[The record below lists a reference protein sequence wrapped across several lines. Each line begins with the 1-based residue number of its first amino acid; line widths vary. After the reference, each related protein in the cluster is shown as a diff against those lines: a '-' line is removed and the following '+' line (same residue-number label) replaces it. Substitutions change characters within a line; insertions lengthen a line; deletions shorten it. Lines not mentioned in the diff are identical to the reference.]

1 MSPALS
7 SGSGLIMFCCLFII
21 CSSSLKRCHHL
32 VIIFFIMF
40 LSSFCH
46 LCHVLPSL
54 FTVIIFICVYHRFA
68 IFIIIHSSPY
78 HLSCHLYRPPFL
90 SLSSV
95 SSSLSSSNPL
105 RIIFLS
111 SCSSANPFSHHL
123 PYHRFFV
130 GHLRRR
136 HKFPSA

>member
-21 CSSSLKRCHHL
+21 CSSSLTTLSSSCHHL
-32 VIIFFIMF
+32 FIMF

-54 FTVIIFICVYHRFA
+54 FTVIIFICLYHRFA
-68 IFIIIHSSPY
+68 IFIILHSSPY

-123 PYHRFFV
+123 PYNCFFV
-130 GHLRRR
+130 GHPRRR
-136 HKFPSA
+136 HKLPSA